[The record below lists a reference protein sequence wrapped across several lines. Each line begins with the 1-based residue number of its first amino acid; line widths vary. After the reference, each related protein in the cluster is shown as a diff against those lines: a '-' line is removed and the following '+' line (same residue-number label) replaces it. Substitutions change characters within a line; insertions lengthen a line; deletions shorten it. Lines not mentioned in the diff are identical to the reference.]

1 MRLLPA
7 LLVLVLF
14 PAGVDAQGMGGMGGP
29 GRMGGM
35 GGMGGRNDQNP
46 SRAGLPKF
54 ATAKELERF
63 NAADALLTESRKLK
77 LTDEQV
83 TQLTTLRAPLFE
95 QNARL
100 LVRYDS
106 VRRNFIVPKALDGTP
121 SSASAAPPS
130 REEMMALSDQMKV
143 MMDVAD
149 ELVARRPEQVTACL
163 ALLDDS
169 QKGRATDLLKDQGGE
184 LRKQVPERPKRR

>member
-1 MRLLPA
+1 
-7 LLVLVLF
+7 
-14 PAGVDAQGMGGMGGP
+14 MGG
-29 GRMGGM
+29 RGGM
-35 GGMGGRNDQNP
+35 GGMGSMGGRNDQR
-46 SRAGLPKF
+46 SGRSGLPKF

-63 NAADALLTESRKLK
+63 NAADAVLNESRKLK
-77 LTDEQV
+77 LTEAQV
-83 TQLTTLRAPLFE
+83 AQFTALRATMFE

-106 VRRNFIVPKALDGTP
+106 VRRDFKVPKALDGTP
-121 SSASAAPPS
+121 SGASAEPPS

-149 ELVARRPEQVTACL
+149 ELVARRPEQVAACL

-169 QKGRATDLLKDQGGE
+169 QKGRAADVLKDQSGD
-184 LRKQVPERPKRR
+184 LRKQVPERPRRR

>member
-1 MRLLPA
+1 MRLLSA
-7 LLVLVLF
+7 LLVLALV
-14 PAGVDAQGMGGMGGP
+14 PAAVDAQ

-35 GGMGGRNDQNP
+35 GGMGGMGSMGGRNDQRA
-46 SRAGLPKF
+46 RAGLPKF

-63 NAADALLTESRKLK
+63 NAADAVLTEARKLK
-77 LTDEQV
+77 LTEEQV
-83 TQLTTLRAPLFE
+83 TQLTTLRATLFE

-106 VRRNFIVPKALDGTP
+106 VRRDFKVPKALDGTP
-121 SSASAAPPS
+121 SGASAEPPS
-130 REEMMALSDQMKV
+130 REELTALSDQMKV

-149 ELVARRPEQVTACL
+149 ELVARRPEQVAACL

-169 QKGRATDLLKDQGGE
+169 QKGRATDVLKDQGGE
-184 LRKQVPERPKRR
+184 LRKQVPERPKRK

>member
-1 MRLLPA
+1 
-7 LLVLVLF
+7 
-14 PAGVDAQGMGGMGGP
+14 MGGMGGN
-29 GRMGGM
+29 
-35 GGMGGRNDQNP
+35 GGMGGRNEGRN
-46 SRAGLPKF
+46 GLPKF

-63 NAADALLTESRKLK
+63 NAADALLNESRKLK
-77 LTDEQV
+77 LTDTQV
-83 TQLTTLRAPLFE
+83 EQLTSLRATLFE

-106 VRRNFIVPKALDGTP
+106 VRRDFKVPKALDGSP
-121 SSASAAPPS
+121 SGASAQPPT

-149 ELVARRPEQVTACL
+149 ELVARRAEQVTVCL

-169 QKGRATDLLKDQGGE
+169 QKGRAADVLKDQGGE
-184 LRKQVPERPKRR
+184 LRKQVPERPRRK